1 MEKPKRKNLNALW
14 IILGLIVI
22 FFLVLLALFAL
33 LSINRSMQAR
43 KNFNSRPLVLI
54 HAPLNHESF
63 EVGEM
68 VSVHATARQG
78 TGGLGS
84 VELWVDDIRVAEH
97 PAPEGENPAS
107 MVLLEN
113 WVPTL
118 SGSHVVIVRATSADG
133 VQGQA
138 SIVVEAEE
146 STAPATGVYPVEEG
160 DTLVSIAE
168 EVGTSPEDLAELNPE
183 LGGEEPSAG
192 DGLDVPGPDYSG
204 EDTDRDGTE
213 EDTAPGGGDDEGT
226 SPEPEDAPPGGGGPF
241 PDGGDWGAVFPD
253 MGGDEAVFH
262 GEPVALKVEVPN
274 LRSMV
279 PSERLYCY
287 ISLGMQPTLR
297 IPDADGD
304 PTTDESFTPLF
315 GGFWD
320 TTPYLLG
327 TNAPI
332 VYWPDEEDLPFEV
345 ACTGVAAGGTDALD
359 MGSVD
364 FSIPP
369 ENWDGSLHLMEAGS
383 MEGSYI
389 FSYRVSRVNDMRA
402 APLYQDPDMTAPTNV
417 TLNDMANTLSWD
429 YAPRPDEEA
438 ITGFR
443 IYLNSTLQ
451 WVETAGQRES
461 SLPPEW
467 FNPPCGSTYTFA
479 VTAYRFELP
488 SGPES
493 PPGEAS
499 ITAPG
504 EGEGCQRQIALNF
517 LTLETFD
524 LGSDGNY
531 EDRGGDVGPP
541 YGEFYANEWQ
551 AAFDARRPT
560 DYWTSSLDEPIGLTH
575 NTTYNLGE
583 IATDDAWSFDMLP
596 STVVYLPEGG
606 SLEFGFNIKDEDTGI
621 CNDDDDPGCDDNICN
636 GMETVTESLDLHKE
650 GSIVST
656 NSRCRVT
663 YNYGPAPGSP
673 AGGGAAGEVPL
684 PWIEVT
690 DVNADDIGDD
700 ISFILRNSGS
710 AAWAGRTLEVGI
722 ETRTGEPLGVI
733 PYENFALAAGES
745 MGMGALEL
753 GLQPPYDICVTVDPN
768 NLVEEYYE
776 AYGGRTHTRFCP
788 NLPDLTVNDV
798 QYDATGAGRIRV
810 TVGNIGDTSLD
821 ARTLKLQGFLPDG
834 SPASLLGSWP
844 NATILPYE
852 THTFEISGI
861 TEGLRSM
868 LQEGYRMVVDPDNTI
883 AELNDANNSYDVSN
897 VRLKVWFCN
906 KCMPEY
912 HSTRNLDRFNFYVS
926 KFNGRSEYEYI
937 VRDVERRDDSTD
949 NRWASNCNS
958 NLICYENS
966 RVFSVLKDE
975 VLHISMAAWQE
986 YGVTD
991 RLDYLGM
998 AEQEYSVTENWGAF
1012 PAADENDWDHPE
1024 QCQRFSHTPDA
1035 EFVINEDPWWV
1046 NVCILQLP

>member
-14 IILGLIVI
+14 IILGLIAI
-22 FFLVLLALFAL
+22 FFLILLALFAL

-84 VELWVDDIRVAEH
+84 VELWVDDIRVAER

-113 WVPTL
+113 WVPTV

-204 EDTDRDGTE
+204 EDTVRDGTE
-213 EDTAPGGGDDEGT
+213 EDTAPGGGEDEGT
-226 SPEPEDAPPGGGGPF
+226 SPEPEDASPGGGGPF

-262 GEPVALKVEVPN
+262 GEPVALRVEILTLATSVSD
-274 LRSMV
+274 L
-279 PSERLYCY
+279 EGLYCY
-287 ISLGMQPTLR
+287 LDLGLQPTLR
-297 IPDADGD
+297 APDVDGN
-304 PTTDESFTPLF
+304 PTTDESFSPI
-315 GGFWD
+315 GGGHWNVND
-320 TTPYLLG
+320 YLAG
-327 TNAPI
+327 SSAPV
-332 VYWPDEEDLPFEV
+332 VYWTDGEALPFGI
-345 ACTGVAAGGTDALD
+345 ACVGIAAGGTDAVPLNSLE
-359 MGSVD
+359 GD
-364 FSIPP
+364 FPP
-369 ENWDGSLHLMEAGS
+369 GMWDGTVFHDALENY
-383 MEGSYI
+383 EY
-389 FSYRVSRVNDMRA
+389 SYRITRVNDMRA

-417 TLNDMANTLSWD
+417 TLNDVDNTLSWD

-438 ITGFR
+438 VTGFR
-443 IYLNSTLQ
+443 IYLNGTLQ
-451 WVETAGQRES
+451 WVEDYDATLAGS
-461 SLPPEW
+461 KFDTSLPPEW
-467 FNPPCGSTYTFA
+467 FNPPCGSTYTFS

-499 ITAPG
+499 ITAPE

-531 EDRGGDVGPP
+531 EHRGGDVGPP

-636 GMETVTESLDLHKE
+636 GMETVTESLDLHKQ
-650 GSIVST
+650 GSILST

-684 PWIEVT
+684 PWIEAYR
-690 DVNADDIGDD
+690 VNVDEEAGS
-700 ISFILRNSGS
+700 ISIVVGNTGS
-710 AAWAGRTLEVGI
+710 AAWVGQPLELGLEYRNGI
-722 ETRTGEPLGVI
+722 PIGVES
-733 PYENFALAAGES
+733 YADFELAAGER
-745 MGMGALEL
+745 MGL
-753 GLQPPYDICVTVDPN
+753 GTYRFTVSPPFDVCVTVDPN
-768 NLVEEYYE
+768 NLMTEYYE
-776 AYGGRTHTRFCP
+776 ASGTRTHTRFCP

-798 QYDATGAGRIRV
+798 QYQSGEPESIRV

-821 ARTLKLQGFLPDG
+821 
-834 SPASLLGSWP
+834 
-844 NATILPYE
+844 N
-852 THTFEISGI
+852 
-861 TEGLRSM
+861 
-868 LQEGYRMVVDPDNTI
+868 
-883 AELNDANNSYDVSN
+883 
-897 VRLKVWFCN
+897 
-906 KCMPEY
+906 
-912 HSTRNLDRFNFYVS
+912 RNLS
-926 KFNGRSEYEYI
+926 
-937 VRDVERRDDSTD
+937 
-949 NRWASNCNS
+949 
-958 NLICYENS
+958 L
-966 RVFSVLKDE
+966 
-975 VLHISMAAWQE
+975 
-986 YGVTD
+986 
-991 RLDYLGM
+991 
-998 AEQEYSVTENWGAF
+998 
-1012 PAADENDWDHPE
+1012 
-1024 QCQRFSHTPDA
+1024 
-1035 EFVINEDPWWV
+1035 
-1046 NVCILQLP
+1046 